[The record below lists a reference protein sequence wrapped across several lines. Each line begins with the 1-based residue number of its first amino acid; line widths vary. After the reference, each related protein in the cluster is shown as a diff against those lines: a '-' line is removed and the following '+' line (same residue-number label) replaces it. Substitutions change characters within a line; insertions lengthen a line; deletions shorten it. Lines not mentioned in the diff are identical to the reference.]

1 MKNKFKQIVATM
13 AAVAVALTTVVVT
26 DVATAS
32 AAEADYDTL
41 YISESVESAAAG
53 VEQKYNFTVSKAG
66 DLYFTLVVPAPVE
79 YTIAVYNSAGAL
91 LDVTNNP
98 MTVTATDQYW
108 QTVQEAYAYDDAW
121 NSLPNGDYTYG
132 ITFAADTQYQFMIQQ
147 EKASAKISDSKATVT
162 AGFTKKLSVSGAK
175 VTKWSTS
182 KKDIATV
189 DQKGKV
195 TAKKAGKTTISA
207 KLDNGQTVKCV
218 VTVKA
223 NKYTDTKATVS
234 DVPYGSCVLHAHSA
248 SFDSKGNLVIK
259 ARFVNNYYYKVVAL
273 NNVKIVVK
281 DGNGK
286 TIGTYSTKKKSLTV
300 QKGSAKD
307 VSFTI
312 AKSKLKKKTAD
323 LRNASISCDGE
334 YTYTY

>member
-1 MKNKFKQIVATM
+1 MKNRFKKIVATV
-13 AAVAVALTTVVVT
+13 AAIAVALTTVVVT
-26 DVATAS
+26 DVTTAS
-32 AAEADYDTL
+32 AAEAEYDTL
-41 YISESVESAAAG
+41 YSSEATETATAG
-53 VEQKYNFTVSKAG
+53 TEQKYNFTVSKQG
-66 DLYFTLVVPAPVE
+66 DLYFTLIVPQPVE
-79 YTIAVYNSAGAL
+79 YTITMYNSAGTVLAV
-91 LDVTNNP
+91 DNNP
-98 MTVTATDQYW
+98 LTVSATDSHW
-108 QTVQEAYAYDDAW
+108 QTYEGAYLFDDGW
-121 NSLPNGDYTYG
+121 TSLPNGDYTYG
-132 ITFAADTQYQFMIQQ
+132 IKFAADTQYMFMIQQ
-147 EKASAKISDSKATVT
+147 EKASAKISDSKATIT
-162 AGFTKKLSVSGAK
+162 AGFTKKLSVSGSK

-182 KKDIATV
+182 KKAVATV
-189 DQKGKV
+189 DSKGKV

-207 KLDNGQTVKCV
+207 KCENGQTVKCV

-300 QKGSAKD
+300 QRGSTKD

-312 AKSKLKKKTAD
+312 AKSKLKQKKAD